1 MSNSTD
7 PGPEFWRR
15 QAAQLAVIG
24 AMEDLIDREPDRFTG
39 LTAAGSGHVT
49 LHVTDLAVLEDARLV
64 MLLQDARAVRIDVGH
79 CEVPRS
85 LRELRALYDEILRT
99 DPFRAH
105 GVDAAEFR
113 IDPATATVRI
123 LVADSAVDLV
133 RRVFARHGDA
143 VAVVGNGRPSC
154 RRGCAGTRAPATAGP
169 SRPSPRTR
177 RRADPPRRS
186 PRSTAARGSRSRCTT
201 SRARTCSTP
210 TCAPTASGCS
220 SPTGASS
227 TRPRPEPVG
236 QRASRSVRT

>member
-15 QAAQLAVIG
+15 QAAQLTVIG

-64 MLLQDARAVRIDVGH
+64 VLLQDARAVRIDVGH

-85 LRELRALYDEILRT
+85 LRELRAIYDEILRT

-113 IDPATATVRI
+113 IDPVTATVRI

-143 VAVVGNGRPSC
+143 VAVVGNG
-154 RRGCAGTRAPATAGP
+154 
-169 SRPSPRTR
+169 
-177 RRADPPRRS
+177 PPEL
-186 PRSTAARGSRSRCTT
+186 
-201 SRARTCSTP
+201 
-210 TCAPTASGCS
+210 
-220 SPTGASS
+220 S
-227 TRPRPEPVG
+227 TRLRRHTGPRDGWPVPTLPPDQAAG
-236 QRASRSVRT
+236 RPAEEVAEVYRGEGFEVEVHHLEGPYMLHSDLRPHRIRLLVADGRVVDATQA

>member
-64 MLLQDARAVRIDVGH
+64 VLLRDARAVRIDVGH

-143 VAVVGNGRPSC
+143 VAVVGNG
-154 RRGCAGTRAPATAGP
+154 
-169 SRPSPRTR
+169 
-177 RRADPPRRS
+177 PPEL
-186 PRSTAARGSRSRCTT
+186 
-201 SRARTCSTP
+201 
-210 TCAPTASGCS
+210 
-220 SPTGASS
+220 S
-227 TRPRPEPVG
+227 TRLRRHTGPRDGWPVPTLLPDEAAG
-236 QRASRSVRT
+236 RPAEEVAEVYRGERFEVEAHHLEGPYMLHSDLRPHRIRLLVADGRVVDATQA